1 MQKEHLEKLISTDYK
16 LIAVET
22 DSPEQTISD
31 FRPLVREGKAIY
43 VWENNIGLSRLEA
56 AHIHIPNTKT
66 PEMVLNH
73 IKQSK
78 LYGIYL
84 LVGFGKNLAQPG
96 LFNTFEQIAKD
107 SNQEKVIIFIDSY
120 FNYPHKLMNKLLI
133 TQEPEVRERTTFE
146 QIA

>member
-1 MQKEHLEKLISTDYK
+1 MQQEHLEKLISTGYK

-22 DSPEQTISD
+22 DSPEKTISD

-43 VWENNIGLSRLEA
+43 VWENDTGLTRLEA
-56 AHIHIPNTKT
+56 AHIKIPNTKT

-84 LVGFGKNLAQPG
+84 LVGFSKEMLKPALLNA
-96 LFNTFEQIAKD
+96 FEQIATD
-107 SNQEKVIIFIDSY
+107 SNHNKVVIFIDSY
-120 FNYPHKLMNKLLI
+120 FNYPQKLMNNLII
-133 TQEPEVRERTTFE
+133 TQEAEVRERTSFA

>member
-1 MQKEHLEKLISTDYK
+1 MQHEHLEKLMSTGYK

-22 DSPEQTISD
+22 DSPEKTISD

-43 VWENNIGLSRLEA
+43 VWENNTGLSRLEA
-56 AHIHIPNTKT
+56 SHIKIPNTKT

-84 LVGFGKNLAQPG
+84 LVGFSKEMAKPG
-96 LFNTFEQIAKD
+96 LLNTFEQIATD
-107 SNQEKVIIFIDSY
+107 SNQKKVVVFIDSY
-120 FNYPHKLMNKLLI
+120 FNYPQKLMNKLLI
-133 TQEPEVRERTTFE
+133 TQENEVRERTAFK